1 MGSSDR
7 LFRGQRTLHEMIGG
21 GLVADV
27 ILWRQRNLTVG
38 ILLLMLATWL
48 VFGRCGYTL
57 LSLISS
63 VLLLLV
69 TIIFIWA
76 KSASIL
82 NRPAPPLP
90 ELHLS
95 EDMVNEAA
103 SFVRSHVNTLLSVS
117 QDIAMG
123 KDPKLFF
130 KVAACLWLISVI
142 SGLTDLLTL
151 GYTGLLL
158 VLTVPALYEKYEEYV
173 DRHILLIYRKL
184 HQFYVKLDEMR
195 VLTYQQWILEKEKLS
210 SYH

>member
-7 LFRGQRTLHEMIGG
+7 LFCRQRTLHEIVGG
-21 GLVADV
+21 GIDV
-27 ILWRQRNLTVG
+27 ILWRRKNLTAG
-38 ILLLMLATWL
+38 ILLITLATWL
-48 VFGRCGYTL
+48 VFERCGYTL

-69 TIIFIWA
+69 TIIFLWA

-90 ELHLS
+90 ELYLS

-103 SFVRSHVNTLLSVS
+103 SFIRSHVNTLLSVS

-142 SGLTDLLTL
+142 SGLTDIITL
-151 GYTGLLL
+151 GYTSLLL
-158 VLTVPALYEKYEEYV
+158 VLTIPALYEKYEDYV
-173 DRHILLIYRKL
+173 DKHAILMYRKL
-184 HQFYVKLDEMR
+184 YQFYVKLDEMR

-210 SYH
+210 

>member
-7 LFRGQRTLHEMIGG
+7 LFCKQRTLHEIVGG
-21 GLVADV
+21 GIVADV
-27 ILWRQRNLTVG
+27 ILWRRKNLTMG
-38 ILLLMLATWL
+38 ILLITLATWL
-48 VFGRCGYTL
+48 VFERCGYTL

-69 TIIFIWA
+69 TIIFLWA

-90 ELHLS
+90 ELYLS

-103 SFVRSHVNTLLSVS
+103 SFIRSRVNAFLSVT

-123 KDPKLFF
+123 KDPRLFF

-142 SGLTDLLTL
+142 SGLTDMITL
-151 GYTGLLL
+151 AYTSLLL
-158 VLTVPALYEKYEEYV
+158 VLTIPALYEKYEDYV
-173 DRHILLIYRKL
+173 DRHAILMYKKL
-184 HQFYVKLDEMR
+184 YQFYVKLDEMR

-210 SYH
+210 

>member
-1 MGSSDR
+1 MGSSNR
-7 LFRGQRTLHEMIGG
+7 LFSRQRTLHEIIGG

-27 ILWRQRNLTVG
+27 ILWRRKNLTVG

-48 VFGRCGYTL
+48 VFERCGYTL

-69 TIIFIWA
+69 TILFLWA

-103 SFVRSHVNTLLSVS
+103 TFIRSRVNTLLSVS

-123 KDPKLFF
+123 KDPRLFF
-130 KVAACLWLISVI
+130 KVAACLWLISFI

-151 GYTGLLL
+151 GYTSLFL
-158 VLTVPALYEKYEEYV
+158 VLTIPALYEKYEDYV
-173 DRHILLIYRKL
+173 DRHVILIYRRL
-184 HQFYVKLDEMR
+184 HQFYVKLDEKR

-210 SYH
+210 

>member
-7 LFRGQRTLHEMIGG
+7 LFCRQRTLHEIIGG

-27 ILWRQRNLTVG
+27 ILWRRRNLTLG
-38 ILLLMLATWL
+38 ILLITLATWL
-48 VFGRCGYTL
+48 VFERCGYTL

-69 TIIFIWA
+69 TIIFLWA

-103 SFVRSHVNTLLSVS
+103 TFIRAHVNTLLSVS

-123 KDPKLFF
+123 KNPKLFF
-130 KVAACLWLISVI
+130 KVAACLWLISFI

-151 GYTGLLL
+151 GYTSLLL
-158 VLTVPALYEKYEEYV
+158 VLTIPALYEKYEDYV
-173 DRHILLIYRKL
+173 DRYVILVYRKM
-184 HQFYVKLDEMR
+184 HQFYVRLDEKR
-195 VLTYQQWILEKEKLS
+195 VLTYQQWILEKEKMS
-210 SYH
+210 